1 MHFLRLKFR
10 QNQCKLVSDICIS
23 GEAPSGLRDR
33 VKVSMKKGETRVMA
47 VLGAVVIY
55 CYPAPVR
62 SCIDNESY
70 HSKTVSDES
79 ARNAT

>member
-1 MHFLRLKFR
+1 
-10 QNQCKLVSDICIS
+10 
-23 GEAPSGLRDR
+23 
-33 VKVSMKKGETRVMA
+33 MKKGETRVMA
-47 VLGAVVIY
+47 VLGPVVIY
-55 CYPAPVR
+55 CYTAPVR